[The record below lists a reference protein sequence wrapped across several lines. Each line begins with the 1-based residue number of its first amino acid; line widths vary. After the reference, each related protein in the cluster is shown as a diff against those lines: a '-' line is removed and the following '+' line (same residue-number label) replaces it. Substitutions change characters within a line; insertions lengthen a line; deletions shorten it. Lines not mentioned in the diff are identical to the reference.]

1 MVVADDKFI
10 DEVMMRKAIFLDRD
24 GTLNPDPG
32 YISDPADFE
41 LFPGVPQALARLKKA
56 GYLLILITNQSGI
69 SRGMINPQQLELVH
83 QKLQNLLAAENVTL
97 DAIYF
102 CPHHPEYPLHGITE
116 CECRKP
122 QPGMILQAKKD
133 FDIDLAASYVIGDR
147 RKDIQIGIN
156 AGVRPI
162 CIRPQPAPGYENVPT
177 FVSLSEAVDWL
188 LAAAADKV

>member
-1 MVVADDKFI
+1 MQ
-10 DEVMMRKAIFLDRD
+10 KAIFLDRD

-32 YISDPADFE
+32 YISNPDDFK
-41 LFPGVPQALARLKKA
+41 LFPGVAQALARLKKA
-56 GYLLILITNQSGI
+56 GYLLILITNQSGV
-69 SRGMINPQQLELVH
+69 SRGLISPQQLELVH
-83 QKLQNLLAAENVTL
+83 QKLQSLLADEDGTL

-102 CPHHPEYPLHGITE
+102 CPHHPDYPLHGTAE

-122 QPGMILQAKKD
+122 RPGMILQATKD

-177 FVSLSEAVDWL
+177 FGSLSAAVDWL
-188 LAAAADKV
+188 LAETTNKV